1 MDVKNL
7 VFAHLL
13 SLAAC
18 DRSVGQ
24 VASGHPSET
33 PVESAPPLPSS
44 SLAGPPAEASARQA
58 AVDPDCPARYRCD
71 LGALTS
77 ANPPR
82 VTRILVR
89 KEAHRLHLVADA
101 TIVRS
106 YRVALGWGGMGQKLY
121 EGDHV
126 TPIGTY
132 AITGKYPSKWHTY
145 FAIDYP
151 RDVDTERY
159 GKAVAAGEA
168 PKGRT
173 AGSAIAIHG
182 HRADQRDGVHKAF
195 DWTLG
200 CVALDN
206 PEIDEVAR
214 YVSIGTRVTI
224 EE

>member
-1 MDVKNL
+1 MAVKIIAI
-7 VFAHLL
+7 AHLL

-18 DRSVGQ
+18 DRAVAQ
-24 VASGHPSET
+24 VASGEPARI
-33 PVESAPPLPSS
+33 PVESAAPLASS
-44 SLAGPPAEASARQA
+44 SRAGPPAESPIPPA

-89 KEAHRLHLVADA
+89 KEAHRLHLVADT

-106 YRVALGWGGMGQKLY
+106 YRVALGWGGMGQKIY

-159 GKAVAAGEA
+159 EKAVAAGEA

-182 HRADQRDGVHKAF
+182 HRADQRDGGHKAF

-214 YVSIGTRVTI
+214 YVSIGTPVTI